1 MGQQMNKRRHVI
13 KLGLLTGA
21 GINFMGTPEVR
32 AAEPRSVRG
41 TEGQRL
47 ADQGNGRFLNP
58 VFAGDH
64 PDPTILKDGD
74 DYYMTF
80 TSFESA
86 PALTIWHSHDLVN
99 WTPLGPA
106 LMNPPGNVFA
116 VDLCKHNGRYFIYIP
131 VIPNGLSKGLRGPG
145 IFVIHADNISGP
157 WSEPVSLDITGHID
171 PGHVVGE
178 DGKRYLFLSGV
189 SRVALTDDGLATA
202 GSVEHVYDG
211 WKYPDDWIVEGYAL
225 EGPKLLRRG
234 GWFYLISAVGGTAGP
249 ATGHMV
255 IAARSRSVHGPWEN
269 CPHNPIVRTRS
280 ESERWWS
287 RGHATVVEGPAG
299 DWWMVYHGYENGFR
313 TLGRQMLL
321 DPIAW
326 TADGWFKALGGDL
339 SRPLPKPRG
348 TRAQAQARGISLSDD
363 FTENRLGQTWTLYDP
378 GPDELARVRYEPGAL
393 LLGGKG
399 KSPSDS
405 SPLTCLAGDHA
416 YEFSVDIELEGDVQG
431 GVLLF
436 YSRRLY
442 CGMGHDGSRMT
453 TYSTGQS
460 TYHREPAP
468 AIRRIHMRI
477 VNDRNIVTLYY
488 GEDGKTWTR
497 HGSRMEVSGYNHNTA
512 NEFLSLRPGLFAIG
526 SGKVC
531 FRNFRYHALA

>member
-1 MGQQMNKRRHVI
+1 MNKRRHVI

-21 GINFMGTPEVR
+21 GINFIGTPEAR
-32 AAEPRSVRG
+32 AAGPHSARG

-86 PALTIWHSHDLVN
+86 PALTIWHSHDLLN

-131 VIPNGLSKGLRGPG
+131 VIPNALSKGLRGPG

-202 GSVEHVYDG
+202 GPVEHVYDG
-211 WKYPDDWIVEGYAL
+211 WKYPDGWTVEGYAL

-348 TRAQAQARGISLSDD
+348 TRAQDQARGISLSDD
-363 FTENRLGQTWTLYDP
+363 FMENRLGQIWTLYDP
-378 GPDELARVRYEPGAL
+378 GPDELARVRYEPNAL
-393 LLGGKG
+393 LLSGKG

-405 SPLTCLAGDHA
+405 SPLTCPAGDHV

-453 TYSTGQS
+453 TYSTGQA

-468 AIRRIHMRI
+468 AVRRIHMRI
-477 VNDRNIVTLYY
+477 VNDRNIVTMYY
-488 GEDGKTWTR
+488 SEDGNTWTR
-497 HGSRMEVSGYNHNTA
+497 HGKRMEVSGYNHNTA
-512 NEFLSLRPGLFAIG
+512 DEFLSLRPGLFAIG
-526 SGKVC
+526 SGTVR